1 MYQNQ
6 LLAARILDAT
16 LSGHNLTDVMSSEA
30 AHITGDRRAQ
40 LLDLT
45 HGSLRRYGRLR
56 VKLDHLLER
65 PLTDPVVDRLLIVAL
80 SQLEAT
86 RAAPYAIVDHAVR
99 AAGEQPE
106 PEGAG
111 PAGRASSVPG
121 KRARQSAQARARSS
135 ASIRAA

>member
-65 PLTDPVVDRLLIVAL
+65 PLTDPVVVA
-80 SQLEAT
+80 
-86 RAAPYAIVDHAVR
+86 R
-99 AAGEQPE
+99 
-106 PEGAG
+106 
-111 PAGRASSVPG
+111 GRARDPTTRPSDAGLLRVWSDAGLLRVW
-121 KRARQSAQARARSS
+121 
-135 ASIRAA
+135 